1 VAWVNPDGGRPPRV
15 DQWNIGA
22 QRQLTQQLMI
32 EAAYVGNRGVWLSSG
47 GLVDINALTTQKLSS
62 VGLSLNNPS
71 IFRF

>member
-1 VAWVNPDGGRPPRV
+1 
-15 DQWNIGA
+15 
-22 QRQLTQQLMI
+22 MI

-71 IFRF
+71 DISLLTSTFASGKPKPPVSRFRMRPGR